1 MKSLG
6 FYNRHKLRCYYLYR
20 WKNLTQRRSLIAGN
34 IPAAERANFQL
45 SSRICADVLGVPRPD
60 PTKPD
65 DAENA
70 YVLECSLTFHHADG
84 CRKAPVAQDAEQAQ
98 AVRAALAAAGPVD
111 VATLAKNSRGTKM
124 DRIEDILK
132 TLARLGQARGLAD
145 NRYVALG
152 VPITCF
158 GSFPMHG

>member
-1 MKSLG
+1 MSSSVRLPSTT
-6 FYNRHKLRCYYLYR
+6 RTVAEKLPWPKTL
-20 WKNLTQRRSLIAGN
+20 
-34 IPAAERANFQL
+34 
-45 SSRICADVLGVPRPD
+45 
-60 PTKPD
+60 
-65 DAENA
+65 
-70 YVLECSLTFHHADG
+70 
-84 CRKAPVAQDAEQAQ
+84 AEQAQ